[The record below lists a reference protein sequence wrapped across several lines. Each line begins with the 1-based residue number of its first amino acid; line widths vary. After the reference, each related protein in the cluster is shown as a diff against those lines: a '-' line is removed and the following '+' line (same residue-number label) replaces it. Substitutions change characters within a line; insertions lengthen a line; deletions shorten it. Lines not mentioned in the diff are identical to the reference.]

1 MPNLL
6 PRIILVL
13 LCAGLGAS
21 VAQAESQCPLVTEQ
35 SKTEG
40 VWRIPEEA
48 FTEQSA
54 KQELEKLNR
63 LLGAEG
69 LTVDSIAWETSFVR
83 IEGWYLR
90 RQALAAKGRGESG
103 LFVSDFCDFLKNRA
117 YARH

>member
-6 PRIILVL
+6 PRIILGL
-13 LCAGLGAS
+13 LVAGLSAS
-21 VAQAESQCPLVTEQ
+21 VAQAESLCPPTIEQ
-35 SKTEG
+35 SKAEG

-54 KQELEKLNR
+54 KRELKKLNR

-69 LTVDSIAWETSFVR
+69 LTVDSIAWETSFVY

-103 LFVSDFCDFLKNRA
+103 FFVSDFCDFLTSRA
-117 YARH
+117 YVRH